1 MNWVDITIIIILVC
15 FAYKGL
21 RLGLISSV
29 LNIISFLLSVF
40 LASKYY
46 RSVFEFIANN
56 EILYKIF
63 ENITKSIISLFFSS
77 KIEESP
83 DFLLNIISQGF
94 IKIVISLVSLIVIF
108 LLANMVIK
116 AVLSIFSLLF
126 RIPIFKGLNKIGG
139 MIFGLVKGIFVVY
152 FINFIFNQTVIFF
165 PDSKLGD
172 AIQNSLILTYL
183 QNIDIFSLLLDFR
196 YRKFI

>member
-46 RSVFEFIANN
+46 RSVYEFIANN

-83 DFLLNIISQGF
+83 NFLLNIISQGF

>member
-46 RSVFEFIANN
+46 RSVYEFIANN